1 MRSFKRWR
9 AHSVVPIAF
18 ALLAGV
24 LGTNA
29 EDPPQSNSRSE
40 LKGTVT
46 YLERMML
53 PRAADVRI
61 MVLDMTDQTEPKVI
75 IERLIPTEGR
85 QVPIPFKVLL
95 ATGSVN
101 PEHSYSVKAEILI
114 GGKVWFITKKTIP
127 VLTHGN
133 PCEVHIVLDRS
144 S

>member
-1 MRSFKRWR
+1 
-9 AHSVVPIAF
+9 
-18 ALLAGV
+18 
-24 LGTNA
+24 
-29 EDPPQSNSRSE
+29 
-40 LKGTVT
+40 
-46 YLERMML
+46 
-53 PRAADVRI
+53 

-95 ATGSVN
+95 APGSIN

-114 GGKVWFITKKTIP
+114 GRKVWFITKKTTP

-133 PCEVHIVLDRS
+133 PYEVQIVLDRS